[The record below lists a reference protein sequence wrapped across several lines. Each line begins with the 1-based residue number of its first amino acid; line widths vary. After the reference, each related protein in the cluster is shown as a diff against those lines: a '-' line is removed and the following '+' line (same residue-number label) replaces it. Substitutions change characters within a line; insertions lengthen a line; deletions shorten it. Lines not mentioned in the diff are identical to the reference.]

1 MKNCESFLSGLPQNL
16 VSMAAHFE
24 KVGGVPCI
32 AVDGDGKPLLSPVES
47 DHLESGAQDNPGC
60 QFCRM
65 ACIRDQERRCE
76 PSVVRRYGIQQ
87 ADRFG
92 GSFVFFCPA
101 NLVHWVS
108 PVTVEG
114 KTVGA
119 LIAGAVLM
127 IDPDDYLGEEVRVPL
142 MLDDGEREILRE
154 QFRKISYVPPT
165 RVTSLARVL
174 ADMAY
179 SLTQKMANHSLW
191 DCKVENQQARISE
204 YIHQLK
210 KEHETSETPE
220 YPIAKEKELLTLVAV
235 GDHERANRHLNELLG
250 QIIYGSGK
258 NLATVKARVVELG
271 TLLSRTVL
279 DAGAPMQAVFELN
292 KAFLAQI
299 EKTDSVEG
307 LSISLSIMLNRL
319 TDSVVLHQSSRHG
332 DLVHK
337 AVQYLN
343 ANFSQCIDL
352 QSVAAHLHISPPYFS
367 KVFKEEMGL
376 SFVHYL
382 NQIRVDRSK
391 HLLRDR
397 SVSLVEISGRVGFE
411 DQSYFTKVFKKVAGI
426 SPGRYRKNRGQS
438 LENNLEIHE

>member
-1 MKNCESFLSGLPQNL
+1 MKNCESFVAGLPQNL
-16 VSMAAHFE
+16 LSMAAHFE
-24 KVGGVPCI
+24 EVGGVPCV
-32 AVDGDGKPLLSPVES
+32 AVDRDGQPLVATVNSA
-47 DHLESGAQDNPGC
+47 HMESGAQENPGC
-60 QFCRM
+60 QFCRL
-65 ACIRDQERRCE
+65 AGLRDQQEPCE
-76 PSVVRRYGIQQ
+76 SSLVRRYGIRQ
-87 ADRFG
+87 AERFG

-108 PVTVEG
+108 PVTVEDR
-114 KTVGA
+114 TVGA

-127 IDPDDYLGEEVRVPL
+127 IDPDDYLGEEVRLPL
-142 MLDDGEREILRE
+142 MLDDGQRDFLRE
-154 QFRKISYVPPT
+154 QFRKISYVAPT

-179 SLTQKMANHSLW
+179 SLSQKMANHSLW

-210 KEHETSETPE
+210 KEHEASQTPE

-235 GDHERANRHLNELLG
+235 GDHERVNRHLNELLG
-250 QIIYGSGK
+250 QIIYVSGK

-271 TLLSRTVL
+271 TLLSRAVL
-279 DAGAPMQAVFELN
+279 DAGAPMQAVFELS
-292 KAFLAQI
+292 KTFLVQVDQ
-299 EKTDSVEG
+299 TDSVEA
-307 LSISLSIMLNRL
+307 LSISLSILLNRL
-319 TDSVVLHQSSRHG
+319 TDVLQQSSRHG
-332 DLVHK
+332 DLMHK
-337 AVQYLN
+337 AVEYLH
-343 ANFSQCIDL
+343 ANFSQCVDL
-352 QSVAAHLHISPPYFS
+352 QSVAAHLRISPSYFS

-411 DQSYFTKVFKKVAGI
+411 DQSYFTKVFKKVAGM